1 MTDLILASQ
10 SSRRKKLLKLLN
22 MPFKV
27 IPSSVDENIPLIE
40 PKLYVQELAKQK
52 AMEVSKLNLGSL
64 VVGADTIVVLN
75 NEILG
80 KPTDHKNAVEILSKL
95 SGQEHSVFTG
105 IAFIIHSKEGMLEK
119 VKTFYEETKV
129 TFAPLSQHEI
139 ESYVN
144 SGSPMDKAG
153 AYGIQDDWGTVF
165 VKSIHGDYNNVVG
178 LPLYRF
184 YNEMKSFMP
193 SILDVKNA
201 ERETS

>member
-10 SSRRKKLLKLLN
+10 SPRRKKLLKLLN

-80 KPTDHKNAVEILSKL
+80 KPTDQNRWVQRDFL
-95 SGQEHSVFTG
+95 
-105 IAFIIHSKEGMLEK
+105 
-119 VKTFYEETKV
+119 
-129 TFAPLSQHEI
+129 
-139 ESYVN
+139 
-144 SGSPMDKAG
+144 
-153 AYGIQDDWGTVF
+153 
-165 VKSIHGDYNNVVG
+165 
-178 LPLYRF
+178 
-184 YNEMKSFMP
+184 
-193 SILDVKNA
+193 
-201 ERETS
+201 